1 MINKININNF
11 QSHKSTELELD
22 KGVNI
27 IIGSSNSG
35 KTAILRALF
44 WLIYNRPSGTS
55 FASHWI
61 LDNEKLNSFIEIIL
75 KKNNFGI
82 HRFKNENDNS
92 YAKVNNSEIS
102 GLKRETFKALRSEV
116 PEEIKEVLNLSDVNI
131 QKQMDAP
138 FLLSA
143 SAGEVARFFNKI
155 VKLDII
161 DVMLKNVESMKRKN
175 KNDILNIEN
184 ANIELNIKLEKYNWI
199 GEAEKLVNRLDCLND
214 KLENYKDDRNDIC
227 MDIGMYNVSWIILS
241 KTKDLDNIIELVN
254 EIESLINMQEQR
266 KEDKIDLEY
275 TIDNYFYSKE
285 DLVNSENIP
294 EAENLIIEIEK
305 YEKYYNIQSDFRNK
319 LFDEINQIKL
329 LTNEIGFLGKEI
341 EILEKQLH
349 ALCPVCGGKM

>member
-1 MINKININNF
+1 MITKISINNF
-11 QSHKSTELELD
+11 QSHKNTELELD

-27 IIGSSNSG
+27 LIGSSNSG
-35 KTAILRALF
+35 KTAALRALY
-44 WLIYNRPSGTS
+44 WLKDNRPSGIS
-55 FASHWI
+55 NASHWI
-61 LDNEKLNSFIEIIL
+61 LENGKLNGSFNISLTKDNNLIIRERDNKYNGYILNEDYFAAL
-75 KKNNFGI
+75 K
-82 HRFKNENDNS
+82 
-92 YAKVNNSEIS
+92 
-102 GLKRETFKALRSEV
+102 SEV
-116 PEEIKEVLNLSDVNI
+116 PEEIKEILNLSDVNI

-184 ANIELNIKLEKYNWI
+184 ANIELNIKLEKYNWTD
-199 GEAEKLVNRLDCLND
+199 EAEKLVNRLDCLND
-214 KLENYKDDRNDIC
+214 KSDKYKNDKDNIL

-241 KTKDLDNIIELVN
+241 KTKDLDNIIELVS

-266 KEDKIDLEY
+266 KEEKIDLEY
-275 TIDNYFYSKE
+275 TIDNYVYSMD

-305 YEKYYNIQSDFRNK
+305 YDKYYNIQSDFRNK
-319 LFDEINQIKL
+319 LSDEIKQIKL
-329 LTNEIGFLGKEI
+329 LTTEIRFLGKEI
-341 EILEKQLH
+341 EILEKQLP